1 VETATEFL
9 LRWHYLGL
17 FLVLLVEEGGV
28 PLPVPGD
35 LFIAAMGFL
44 AHRGLASFGP
54 TAAVVTS
61 ATVLGAGFLYLVSRR
76 LGRPLL
82 LRFARRFGYTEARE
96 ARVEA
101 WIQGQGPL
109 SIVVGRHI
117 PGLRIVLTVAAG
129 ALRVDPKVFFVGTA
143 LAGAVWATIYFW
155 LGWAVAQGYGE
166 LEGAGLGVW
175 PVAVGLGVVAV
186 GFVVWRVVR
195 ARGARRDGPGEG

>member
-1 VETATEFL
+1 METATEFL
-9 LRWHYLGL
+9 LQWHYLGL

-44 AHRGLASFGP
+44 AHRGLASYP
-54 TAAVVTS
+54 ATAAVVTT

-82 LRFARRFGYTEARE
+82 LKVARRFGYTEARE

-129 ALRVDPKVFFVGTA
+129 ALRVDPKVFFVGTTI
-143 LAGAVWATIYFW
+143 AGAVWATIYFW
-155 LGWAVAQGYGE
+155 LGFALAAGYGR
-166 LEGAGLGVW
+166 LEGAGLGPW
-175 PVAVGLGVVAV
+175 PVVIGLGVVAV
-186 GFVVWRVVR
+186 GFVAWRVAR
-195 ARGARRDGPGEG
+195 ARRRGAPP